1 MRVFNCLSG
10 GILCGLTLLLIFL
23 PCFTPEWAGNL
34 IFISL
39 SAIPICIADGI
50 IFAILLWKHNR
61 WWMLYLLLLLGSS
74 PILSGYF
81 PLHFL
86 HREEVPD
93 SNQLKLVCWNA
104 EGFRLNKDT
113 LAKAIHSIR
122 ILQPGIVCL
131 QERPHTNLLAWDTI
145 RAAFPDYPYCI
156 VNSREDE
163 ILNLA
168 VFSRWPV
175 GNVQEYYFPDSYNK
189 MLQAD
194 IRMIG
199 QTFRLFNVHLQ
210 TTGMNESSSMKDRLQ
225 TMRHHAIRR
234 NRQADLLANA
244 IAESPYPVIVCGG
257 FVCLPENQPVT
268 AGLLPPGR
276 PDMERQ
282 LPTLG
287 RFFTNRLYALFTC
300 IPSELLPTGFQSL
313 ERPQTAALCALSG
326 QTLLKNKISKND

>member
-113 LAKAIHSIR
+113 LAKAAHSIR

-145 RAAFPDYPYCI
+145 QAAFPDYPYCI
-156 VNSREDE
+156 INSREDE

-244 IAESPYPVIVCGG
+244 IAESPYPVIVCGD
-257 FVCLPENQPVT
+257 FN
-268 AGLLPPGR
+268 
-276 PDMERQ
+276 D
-282 LPTLG
+282 
-287 RFFTNRLYALFTC
+287 
-300 IPSELLPTGFQSL
+300 IPASYVY
-313 ERPQTAALCALSG
+313 R
-326 QTLLKNKISKND
+326 KISRSLQDCFLQAGRTWKGSYQRWGDFLRIDYTLCSPAFQVNCYQLVSNHWSDHKQQPCVLYLDKRS

>member
-1 MRVFNCLSG
+1 MLTMRVFNCLSG

-145 RAAFPDYPYCI
+145 RAAFPDYPI
-156 VNSREDE
+156 ASSTRGRMKFL
-163 ILNLA
+163 I
-168 VFSRWPV
+168 WP
-175 GNVQEYYFPDSYNK
+175 
-189 MLQAD
+189 
-194 IRMIG
+194 
-199 QTFRLFNVHLQ
+199 
-210 TTGMNESSSMKDRLQ
+210 SS
-225 TMRHHAIRR
+225 A
-234 NRQADLLANA
+234 
-244 IAESPYPVIVCGG
+244 
-257 FVCLPENQPVT
+257 
-268 AGLLPPGR
+268 AGL
-276 PDMERQ
+276 
-282 LPTLG
+282 
-287 RFFTNRLYALFTC
+287 
-300 IPSELLPTGFQSL
+300 SETFKSTTS
-313 ERPQTAALCALSG
+313 RTATIRCFKRISG
-326 QTLLKNKISKND
+326 

>member
-23 PCFTPEWAGNL
+23 PCFTPEWSGHL

-113 LAKAIHSIR
+113 LAKASI
-122 ILQPGIVCL
+122 
-131 QERPHTNLLAWDTI
+131 
-145 RAAFPDYPYCI
+145 AFVSCSPASSAC
-156 VNSREDE
+156 R
-163 ILNLA
+163 
-168 VFSRWPV
+168 
-175 GNVQEYYFPDSYNK
+175 NVPIPIFWH
-189 MLQAD
+189 
-194 IRMIG
+194 G
-199 QTFRLFNVHLQ
+199 T
-210 TTGMNESSSMKDRLQ
+210 
-225 TMRHHAIRR
+225 
-234 NRQADLLANA
+234 
-244 IAESPYPVIVCGG
+244 
-257 FVCLPENQPVT
+257 
-268 AGLLPPGR
+268 
-276 PDMERQ
+276 
-282 LPTLG
+282 
-287 RFFTNRLYALFTC
+287 
-300 IPSELLPTGFQSL
+300 PSELLFPITPIASSTRGRMKFLIWPSSAAGL
-313 ERPQTAALCALSG
+313 SETFKSTTSRTATIRCFKRISG
-326 QTLLKNKISKND
+326 

>member
-1 MRVFNCLSG
+1 MPTMRVFNCLSG

-113 LAKAIHSIR
+113 LAKAAHSIR

-131 QERPHTNLLAWDTI
+131 QEPAQRRHVVGKL
-145 RAAFPDYPYCI
+145 
-156 VNSREDE
+156 DE
-163 ILNLA
+163 PL
-168 VFSRWPV
+168 
-175 GNVQEYYFPDSYNK
+175 
-189 MLQAD
+189 
-194 IRMIG
+194 
-199 QTFRLFNVHLQ
+199 HL
-210 TTGMNESSSMKDRLQ
+210 
-225 TMRHHAIRR
+225 
-234 NRQADLLANA
+234 
-244 IAESPYPVIVCGG
+244 Y
-257 FVCLPENQPVT
+257 QPVQLGDKVR
-268 AGLLPPGR
+268 AVGR
-276 PDMERQ
+276 
-282 LPTLG
+282 
-287 RFFTNRLYALFTC
+287 NV
-300 IPSELLPTGFQSL
+300 
-313 ERPQTAALCALSG
+313 
-326 QTLLKNKISKND
+326 

>member
-39 SAIPICIADGI
+39 SAIPICLADGI

-244 IAESPYPVIVCGG
+244 IAESPYPVIVCGD
-257 FVCLPENQPVT
+257 FNDTPASYVY
-268 AGLLPPGR
+268 R
-276 PDMERQ
+276 
-282 LPTLG
+282 
-287 RFFTNRLYALFTC
+287 
-300 IPSELLPTGFQSL
+300 
-313 ERPQTAALCALSG
+313 
-326 QTLLKNKISKND
+326 KISRSLQDCFLQAGRTWKGSYQRWGDFLRIDYTLCSPAFQVNCYQLVSNPWSDHKQQHCVLYLDKRY

>member
-113 LAKAIHSIR
+113 LAKAAHSIR

-145 RAAFPDYPYCI
+145 QAAFPDYPYCI
-156 VNSREDE
+156 INSREDE

-210 TTGMNESSSMKDRLQ
+210 TTGMNE
-225 TMRHHAIRR
+225 
-234 NRQADLLANA
+234 
-244 IAESPYPVIVCGG
+244 
-257 FVCLPENQPVT
+257 
-268 AGLLPPGR
+268 
-276 PDMERQ
+276 
-282 LPTLG
+282 
-287 RFFTNRLYALFTC
+287 
-300 IPSELLPTGFQSL
+300 
-313 ERPQTAALCALSG
+313 
-326 QTLLKNKISKND
+326 

>member
-10 GILCGLTLLLIFL
+10 SILCGLTLLLIFL
-23 PCFTPEWAGNL
+23 PCFTPEWAGNFIL
-34 IFISL
+34 ISL

-113 LAKAIHSIR
+113 LAKAAHSIR

-145 RAAFPDYPYCI
+145 QAAFPDLP
-156 VNSREDE
+156 
-163 ILNLA
+163 LLHHQLA
-168 VFSRWPV
+168 
-175 GNVQEYYFPDSYNK
+175 
-189 MLQAD
+189 
-194 IRMIG
+194 
-199 QTFRLFNVHLQ
+199 
-210 TTGMNESSSMKDRLQ
+210 
-225 TMRHHAIRR
+225 
-234 NRQADLLANA
+234 
-244 IAESPYPVIVCGG
+244 GG
-257 FVCLPENQPVT
+257 
-268 AGLLPPGR
+268 
-276 PDMERQ
+276 
-282 LPTLG
+282 
-287 RFFTNRLYALFTC
+287 
-300 IPSELLPTGFQSL
+300 
-313 ERPQTAALCALSG
+313 
-326 QTLLKNKISKND
+326 

>member
-145 RAAFPDYPYCI
+145 RAAFPDSPI
-156 VNSREDE
+156 ASSTRGRMKFL
-163 ILNLA
+163 I
-168 VFSRWPV
+168 WP
-175 GNVQEYYFPDSYNK
+175 
-189 MLQAD
+189 
-194 IRMIG
+194 
-199 QTFRLFNVHLQ
+199 
-210 TTGMNESSSMKDRLQ
+210 SS
-225 TMRHHAIRR
+225 A
-234 NRQADLLANA
+234 
-244 IAESPYPVIVCGG
+244 
-257 FVCLPENQPVT
+257 
-268 AGLLPPGR
+268 AGL
-276 PDMERQ
+276 
-282 LPTLG
+282 
-287 RFFTNRLYALFTC
+287 
-300 IPSELLPTGFQSL
+300 SETFKSTTS
-313 ERPQTAALCALSG
+313 RTATIRCFKRISG
-326 QTLLKNKISKND
+326 

>member
-1 MRVFNCLSG
+1 M
-10 GILCGLTLLLIFL
+10 
-23 PCFTPEWAGNL
+23 
-34 IFISL
+34 
-39 SAIPICIADGI
+39 CIRD
-50 IFAILLWKHNR
+50 R
-61 WWMLYLLLLLGSS
+61 LLGSS

-244 IAESPYPVIVCGG
+244 IAESPYPVIVCGD
-257 FVCLPENQPVT
+257 FNDTPASYVY
-268 AGLLPPGR
+268 R
-276 PDMERQ
+276 
-282 LPTLG
+282 
-287 RFFTNRLYALFTC
+287 
-300 IPSELLPTGFQSL
+300 
-313 ERPQTAALCALSG
+313 
-326 QTLLKNKISKND
+326 KISRSLQDCFLQAGRTWLSLIHI